1 MSRPLLGASASEI
14 GIDRDDREPIQSQIA
29 RQVRALV
36 LSGRLKP
43 QTKLPSTRALSEELN
58 VARATVVEAYEQ
70 LLSEGYLETRSG
82 SGTRVAAEL
91 PESLLASTPAKA
103 KKPSAPR
110 LAVKREPARPFRS
123 GLVDWDNF
131 PHDEWGRMLG
141 RFWRNPPVTLL
152 EHNDPFGWLPLRAAI
167 ARHLF
172 EWRGISCSE
181 DQVIVTAG
189 GLDAFDLIGRTIL
202 KPADSV
208 WFEDPGYPTAR
219 RIFALGG
226 VTVVPVPVDQEGL
239 VVAKGVD
246 KAPAAK
252 AAFVTPARQYPTGVT
267 MPLARRLELL
277 DWAAGA
283 GAIVIEDDYDSEYR
297 YVGHPLPALMSLDER
312 ARVIYT
318 GTFSKVFSPIIRL
331 GYMVIPKA
339 STERF
344 RAERLSHGAPPSLMA
359 QPALAEFM
367 GSGAFAIHIRRMRR
381 IYAARRR
388 ALIEAL
394 KPGDGKLLTIDAS
407 PAGLLLLLRLP
418 DEEDD
423 EKIVARLAV
432 HGVETQSLSSHYAG
446 RKRSQGLLLSFAGFT
461 DDDLR
466 KAASRLN
473 EVLAPD
479 GHGQDATQCREALP

>member
-1 MSRPLLGASASEI
+1 MSRPLLGTSTSEI

-29 RQVRALV
+29 RQVRTLV

-43 QTKLPSTRALSEELN
+43 QAKLPSTRALSEELN
-58 VARATVVEAYEQ
+58 VARATVVDAYEQ

-91 PESLLASTPAKA
+91 PESLLTSASAGPVKPA
-103 KKPSAPR
+103 APR

-123 GLVDWDNF
+123 GLVDWENF
-131 PHDEWGRMLG
+131 PHDDWGRLLG

-152 EHNDPFGWLPLRAAI
+152 EHNDPFGWMPLRAAI

-172 EWRGISCSE
+172 EWRGISCAE

-189 GLDAFDLIGRTIL
+189 GLDAFDLIGRAIL
-202 KPADSV
+202 KPDDKV

-219 RIFALGG
+219 RVFALGG
-226 VTVVPVPVDQEGL
+226 VEVIPVPADHEGL
-239 VVAKGVD
+239 VVSKGVE
-246 KAPAAK
+246 KAADAR

-277 DWAAGA
+277 DWAAEA
-283 GAIVIEDDYDSEYR
+283 DAIVIEDDYDSEYR
-297 YVGHPLPALMSLDER
+297 YVGHPLPALMSLDKR

-331 GYMVIPKA
+331 GYMVVPKA
-339 STERF
+339 LVQCFREERV
-344 RAERLSHGAPPSLMA
+344 SHGAPPSLMA

-367 GSGAFAIHIRRMRR
+367 SSGAFAIHIRRMRR

-388 ALIEAL
+388 ALIDAL
-394 KPGDGKLLTIDAS
+394 KPGDGRLFTIDAS
-407 PAGLLLLLRLP
+407 PAGLMLLLRLP
-418 DEEDD
+418 EESSDEA
-423 EKIVARLAV
+423 IVESLAKR
-432 HGVETQSLSSHYAG
+432 GIEAQSLSSHYAG
-446 RKRSQGLLLSFAGFT
+446 RKRAQGLLLSFAGFT
-461 DDDLR
+461 DDEL
-466 KAASRLN
+466 KHAASRLI
-473 EVLAPD
+473 EVL
-479 GHGQDATQCREALP
+479 T